1 MPCSIVAGASSSS
14 DRAERLASVAAR
26 SASSAEQSAI
36 LPSSAAQPGLSS
48 IPDVQRWLAQEPIVN
63 CNSAVVQRVR
73 KAVAVLSQPKPR
85 QEDVQPLQCEWRVA
99 QKSNKKRKLLAVVI
113 QECQEQ
119 VINAAKKLQQ
129 QLPEIAQQPAEDA
142 SQLTVQSK
150 SNSSSSFDNSSAA
163 PPAPQL
169 NVPQAASDCQGLR
182 ECNDWLQ
189 TFSSQEISK
198 NQPLQRLQRALFLL
212 QSRSSRKQ
220 RGDVHHMLG
229 DWNVSQRKTTLELA
243 TGVRRHRKYD
253 QLKAELVVKLVEETH
268 RLQRMEHVANAD
280 DPASSAGAWFS
291 NIQAAHHRISV

>member
-1 MPCSIVAGASSSS
+1 MHRSIFADASSSS
-14 DRAERLASVAAR
+14 DKAERPASVASG
-26 SASSAEQSAI
+26 SASSAEQPAI
-36 LPSSAAQPGLSS
+36 LPSSAAQPGLPSYSKTSS
-48 IPDVQRWLAQEPIVN
+48 IRDVQRWLAQEPIVN

-129 QLPEIAQQPAEDA
+129 QLPELVQHPAGD
-142 SQLTVQSK
+142 SVQLTVH
-150 SNSSSSFDNSSAA
+150 SSAA
-163 PPAPQL
+163 PPAPQP

-182 ECNDWLQ
+182 ECNDWVQ
-189 TFSSQEISK
+189 TFSSQETSK
-198 NQPLQRLQRALFLL
+198 SQPLQRLQRALFLL

>member
-1 MPCSIVAGASSSS
+1 MHCSIVAGASSSS

-26 SASSAEQSAI
+26 SASSAEQFAI

-48 IPDVQRWLAQEPIVN
+48 IPDVQRWLAQEPIVS

-85 QEDVQPLQCEWRVA
+85 QEDVQPLQYEWRVA

-113 QECQEQ
+113 QEFQEQ

-129 QLPEIAQQPAEDA
+129 QLPELVQHPAGD
-142 SQLTVQSK
+142 SVQLTVH
-150 SNSSSSFDNSSAA
+150 SSAA
-163 PPAPQL
+163 PPAPQP
-169 NVPQAASDCQGLR
+169 NVLQCASDCQSLR
-182 ECNDWLQ
+182 ECNGWLQ
-189 TFSSQEISK
+189 TFSAQEISK
-198 NQPLQRLQRALFLL
+198 NQPLQRLQQAVSLL
-212 QSRSSRKQ
+212 QSCSSRTQ
-220 RGDVHHMLG
+220 REDVHHMLG

-253 QLKAELVVKLVEETH
+253 ELKAELVVKLVEETH

-291 NIQAAHHRISV
+291 NIQAALHRVSV